1 MLGKNPCCGQESQR
15 INVHLQAV
23 QGRLWFGVLNS
34 RYFTRG
40 KDSSMCVWVVKSVH
54 LREQKA
60 KGVNRSAM
68 LLFDQTP
75 HLCFAGLMQERV
87 KAAESQYECV

>member
-1 MLGKNPCCGQESQR
+1 
-15 INVHLQAV
+15 
-23 QGRLWFGVLNS
+23 
-34 RYFTRG
+34 
-40 KDSSMCVWVVKSVH
+40 MCVWVVKSVH

-87 KAAESQYECV
+87 KAAKSQYECV